1 MMPRDNMT
9 SLIQKI
15 ARQALTTFRNNS
27 PAGENKVFLE
37 NHNKLRSLLAE
48 VRAADLR
55 IAPRHAESSPAPV
68 PLHGPPVTYMH
79 ICETDSFSMGVF
91 LLKHGTCIPLH
102 DHPGM
107 YGLIKVLYGKVR
119 VSCFDKLDASP
130 DGASGVQLSP
140 PLLSFQKSS
149 VRLSVRGS
157 VGEYTEENTPCVL
170 SPYRDNV
177 HQIEAV
183 DGPTAFLDILAPPY
197 NPDGGRDCHYY
208 KVLPAGSECAEKK
221 AEVWLAE
228 IPQPGEFWC
237 GSEPYPGPKVSL

>member
-15 ARQALTTFRNNS
+15 ARQALTTFRNHS
-27 PAGENKVFLE
+27 ATGESKIFLE
-37 NHNKLRSLLAE
+37 NHSKLRSLLSE

-55 IAPRHAESSPAPV
+55 IVPRYAERSSAPT

-107 YGLIKVLYGKVR
+107 YGMIKVIYGKVR
-119 VSCFDKLDASP
+119 ISCFDRLGASP
-130 DGASGVQLSP
+130 DGAL
-140 PLLSFQKSS
+140 QKSS
-149 VRLSVRGS
+149 MRPSTRRS
-157 VGEYTEENTPCVL
+157 VGEYTEEDAPCVL
-170 SPYRDNV
+170 SPYRDNI
-177 HQIEAV
+177 HQLEAV

-197 NPDGGRDCHYY
+197 DPDGGRDCHYY
-208 KVLPAGSECAEKK
+208 KVLQPASESAENKAEVPGH

-228 IPQPGEFWC
+228 IPQPGGFWC